1 MYLENVEEKLL
12 FIDHVEMVLPSFPIP
27 FGVFHGGRAAQR
39 IGVGIEFVENGREEH
54 NLEFGKLNCVVIRD
68 DDREAMDGCVN
79 VMFKQQR

>member
-1 MYLENVEEKLL
+1 
-12 FIDHVEMVLPSFPIP
+12 MVGKQCLRFK
-27 FGVFHGGRAAQR
+27 GWRGG
-39 IGVGIEFVENGREEH
+39 EEH

>member
-1 MYLENVEEKLL
+1 MLREEKRNEGL
-12 FIDHVEMVLPSFPIP
+12 VEN
-27 FGVFHGGRAAQR
+27 
-39 IGVGIEFVENGREEH
+39 ENGREEH